1 MKQNKITVETIIRTI
16 VVMVALINQILAIC
30 GKEALPLYES
40 DIVQIIT
47 LVATIASSLWAWWK
61 NNSFTQNAIAADK
74 YKDRLNAKQAP
85 CTSEEELP
93 DNLVN
98 SVRVPRYGA
107 EYSEDNNDE
116 DGGQDNDT

>member
-1 MKQNKITVETIIRTI
+1 MNKNKIKLETIIRTAVLVI
-16 VVMVALINQILAIC
+16 ALINQILAIC
-30 GKEALPLYES
+30 GKDTLPLYES

-61 NNSFTQNAIAADK
+61 NNSFTQNAIEADK

-85 CTSEEELP
+85 CTSEEELS
-93 DNLVN
+93 DNFN
-98 SVRVPRYGA
+98 SVRIPRYGA

-116 DGGQDNDT
+116 DGGQDDDT

>member
-1 MKQNKITVETIIRTI
+1 MNKNKIKLETIIRTAVLVI
-16 VVMVALINQILAIC
+16 ALINQILAIC
-30 GKEALPLYES
+30 GKDTLPLYES
-40 DIVQIIT
+40 DIVLIIT

-61 NNSFTQNAIAADK
+61 NNSFTQNAIEADK
-74 YKDRLNAKQAP
+74 YKDRLNAKQSP

-93 DNLVN
+93 DNLN

-116 DGGQDNDT
+116 DGGQDDDN

>member
-1 MKQNKITVETIIRTI
+1 MNKNKIKLETIIRT
-16 VVMVALINQILAIC
+16 VVVAVALINQILAIC
-30 GKEALPLYES
+30 GKDTLPLYES

-61 NNSFTQNAIAADK
+61 NNSFTQNAIEADK

-85 CTSEEELP
+85 CTSEEELS
-93 DNLVN
+93 DNFN
-98 SVRVPRYGA
+98 SVRIPRYGA

-116 DGGQDNDT
+116 DGGQDDDT

>member
-1 MKQNKITVETIIRTI
+1 MNKNKIKLETIIRT
-16 VVMVALINQILAIC
+16 VVVAVALINQILAIC
-30 GKEALPLYES
+30 GKDTLPIYES

-61 NNSFTQNAIAADK
+61 NNSFTQNAIEADK
-74 YKDRLNAKQAP
+74 YKDRLNAKQSP

-93 DNLVN
+93 DNLN

-116 DGGQDNDT
+116 DGGQDDDN